1 MTILGKST
9 ITEIESCNKATI
21 TEVNTTTLNATTLT
35 MDNLAFGTDGNAK
48 TVLLNLIYP
57 VGSIYVYQDGN
68 SAPSTCPIATTL
80 GGTWIKI
87 EDKFLYSSSNS
98 AKYGKEGGSA
108 KGYLIDH
115 DHQVSLPTS
124 DLTLDTNDAG
134 SHRHPILVNKN
145 WWHTDSSKNK
155 ERNYSIDGFDI
166 DWEWGTYVP
175 EDGYYGNAEGLMSAA
190 GNHKH
195 TVTVPEDKFQGT
207 SQKIKDQPT
216 DTTKITNNAGVAE
229 ANMPPYFGVIAW
241 RRTA

>member
-80 GGTWIKI
+80 GGTWVKI

-108 KGYLIDH
+108 KGYLVDH

-124 DLTLDTNDAG
+124 SLTVDTNKAG

-145 WWHTDSSKNK
+145 WWHTDGGNK

-166 DWEWGTYVP
+166 D
-175 EDGYYGNAEGLMSAA
+175 
-190 GNHKH
+190 
-195 TVTVPEDKFQGT
+195 
-207 SQKIKDQPT
+207 
-216 DTTKITNNAGVAE
+216 
-229 ANMPPYFGVIAW
+229 
-241 RRTA
+241 